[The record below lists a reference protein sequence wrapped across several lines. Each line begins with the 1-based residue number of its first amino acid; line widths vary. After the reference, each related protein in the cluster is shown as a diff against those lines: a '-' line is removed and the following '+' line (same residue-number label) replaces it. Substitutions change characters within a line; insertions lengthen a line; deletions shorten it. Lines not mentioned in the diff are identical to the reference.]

1 MDNKILIADD
11 VKSWQ
16 LFHTKLIEQLYR
28 GIFEIKAVSSGRE
41 ALSSAEENIKAPYRL
56 IITDL
61 QMEQD
66 FEPLTAGEWLIEN
79 VKLIPEYK
87 QTEIII
93 ISSMYNIEKIAAK
106 HHTAFIKKSLLAHN
120 EYLIKDTM
128 ENLLPFLKR
137 KSI

>member
-1 MDNKILIADD
+1 MIADD

-16 LFHTKLIEQLYR
+16 LFHTKLIEQLFS
-28 GIFEIKAVSSGRE
+28 GIFEIAAVSSARE
-41 ALSSAEENIKAPYRL
+41 ALSSAQENIKNPYKL

-61 QMEQD
+61 QMEPD
-66 FEPLTAGEWLIEN
+66 FEPQTAGEWLIEN
-79 VKLIPEYK
+79 VKLIPEYN

-106 HHTAFIKKSLLAHN
+106 HHTAFIKKSLLAQN
-120 EYLIKDTM
+120 EYLMKDTM

-137 KSI
+137 KRI